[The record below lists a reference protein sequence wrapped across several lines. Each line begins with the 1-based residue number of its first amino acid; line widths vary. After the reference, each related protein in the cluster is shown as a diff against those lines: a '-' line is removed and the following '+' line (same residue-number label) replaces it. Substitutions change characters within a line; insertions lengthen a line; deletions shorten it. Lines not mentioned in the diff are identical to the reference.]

1 MMFGLCK
8 NSEEQTEQLITMIQ
22 DKDNNILQVSDENDN
37 NKPEGTMPAAAVMRK
52 CFQQLVLG
60 LDETA
65 FEKMNMPNVL
75 KTELQGLIKGA
86 VDLAVVY

>member
-1 MMFGLCK
+1 
-8 NSEEQTEQLITMIQ
+8 
-22 DKDNNILQVSDENDN
+22 
-37 NKPEGTMPAAAVMRK
+37 MPAAAVMRK